1 MPREGAKEKGK
12 DYGATVTDM
21 PQQIQYFAMETVKK
35 ALDDGKSENES
46 VALVKEAFDRKF
58 GPTWHCIL
66 GRNFGS
72 QVTHE
77 SKTFLYV
84 TVNKQLKML
93 LFKS

>member
-1 MPREGAKEKGK
+1 MASAAKKEKK

-21 PQQIQYFAMETVKK
+21 PLEIQDFALETVQK
-35 ALDDGKSENES
+35 ALEEKKSENQA
-46 VALVKEAFDRKF
+46 VAIVKETFDRRY

-72 QVTHE
+72 QVTGE
-77 SKTFLYV
+77 SKTFLYI